1 MFDLRNDVSGAV
13 VTYTTPSRFSSKHC
27 KAIATQLQQAAPA
40 DLRDIEREALRMVM
54 TRALEV
60 HAIATARER
69 SAPPSVRGPRNA
81 LVASWGAIHGAL
93 QQVATIP
100 IDVSPDGAIA
110 SRIALSLFPDGM
122 QFGLGDAPAVW
133 EHSDRLRGRI
143 ASEGLDAQL
152 RALIHPALL
161 ETLHRAHALLS
172 EVTGLG
178 TGPAPDASS
187 ASLRTARSRFAYS
200 VSAYARALSIGLDD
214 QDHDGAE
221 RFVRAMSPIDPFRIT
236 NDKNDDEDDDVVS
249 DPIAPRPGDPTPPPF
264 G

>member
-13 VTYTTPSRFSSKHC
+13 VAYTTPYRFSSKHC

-40 DLRDIEREALRMVM
+40 DLRDIEREALRTVM

-110 SRIALSLFPDGM
+110 SRISLSLFPDGM

-152 RALIHPALL
+152 RAIIHPALL

-187 ASLRTARSRFAYS
+187 ASLRTARS

-214 QDHDGAE
+214 HDHDGAE
-221 RFVRAMSPIDPFRIT
+221 RFVRAMTPIDVFRIT